1 MAEKVLNSRLVHC
14 ARTSAQW
21 ATDENKIKVL
31 KKGEFGLEITLNS
44 SNVLTEAKIKVG
56 DGTTQWQ
63 NLPYI
68 LDSSLNLTSAEK
80 TKLAGIAEGADNVS
94 YSAEVTSGTKLG
106 TITINGT
113 GYDIYSA
120 VEADTKT
127 RLKYATSGVNL
138 STNYQT
144 GDIILG
150 AAAAKQVDTTP
161 IEKSANLITSGG
173 VVAYIDTKLADA
185 ITALGLGEAAKKGI
199 DTSVSVDSTD
209 NNVPTSKAVWSAIA
223 GGIAANDAM
232 VFKGTLAAGATLP
245 AADRGHTYRASSSG
259 TISTLKVEIGDM
271 LICMTD
277 ETVANTPANW
287 TVIQTN
293 IDGAVVGPSS
303 SVANRVAI
311 FDGTTGK
318 IIKDSGYTIG
328 KSVPSDAVFTDTKP
342 KFNGTVINEES
353 NIYAPTAAGTD
364 GQILKS
370 TGGIPTWVN
379 QSTLSVG
386 TASKLGSSDKGGEY
400 IPIYLSK
407 GVPTAVTG
415 INVSLLN
422 PNVTLIL
429 DGNF

>member
-21 ATDENKIKVL
+21 ATDENKVKVL
-31 KKGEFGLEITLNS
+31 KKGEFGLEIILNN

-68 LDSSLNLTSAEK
+68 LDSSLNFTSAEK
-80 TKLAGIAEGADNVS
+80 EKLAGITESADSVS
-94 YSAEVTSGTKLG
+94 YTAEVTSGTKLG

-138 STNYQT
+138 STDYQT

-150 AAAAKQVDTTP
+150 EAAAK
-161 IEKSANLITSGG
+161 G
-173 VVAYIDTKLADA
+173 V
-185 ITALGLGEAAKKGI
+185 
-199 DTSVSVDSTD
+199 DTSVSSSSTD
-209 NNVPTSKAVWSAIA
+209 TNIPTSKAVWSAIA
-223 GGIAANDAM
+223 SGIAANDAM
-232 VFKGTLAAGATLP
+232 VFKGTLAAGSTLP
-245 AADRGHTYRASSSG
+245 TADRGHTYRASSSG
-259 TISTLKVEIGDM
+259 TISTLKVEIGDI

-277 ETVANTPANW
+277 NTAANAPANW
-287 TVIQTN
+287 TVVQNN

-328 KSVPSDAVFTDTKP
+328 KSVPSDAIFTDTKP

-370 TGGIPTWVN
+370 TGGTPTWVN